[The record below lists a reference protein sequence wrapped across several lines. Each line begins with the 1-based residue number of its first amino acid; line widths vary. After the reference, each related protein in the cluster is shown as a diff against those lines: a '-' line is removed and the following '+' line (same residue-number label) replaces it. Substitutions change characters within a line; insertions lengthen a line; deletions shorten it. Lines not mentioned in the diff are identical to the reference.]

1 MYQFNN
7 ATSIETYKNNKK
19 YIRFEYVP
27 NTAAGAEHTRA
38 YVISHGWKYFLSA
51 INERDYFLSCD
62 DYSVWFTMEG
72 DKITVNKAHYKNRT
86 EQAARSLK
94 KYAMVL
100 SMAASC
106 IKYDNIVS
114 YCRA

>member
-51 INERDYFLSCD
+51 INERDYFL
-62 DYSVWFTMEG
+62 EG